1 VRIRLGL
8 GFVDVVLFLIVEL
21 WLEYDLR
28 SCEWLGLF
36 VCVGWLKGER
46 ERVRV
51 RVLCRAMPQF

>member
-28 SCEWLGLF
+28 RCEWLGLF
-36 VCVGWLKGER
+36 VCWLKGER

>member
-1 VRIRLGL
+1 VRIRL

-28 SCEWLGLF
+28 RCEWLGLF

-46 ERVRV
+46 ERV
-51 RVLCRAMPQF
+51 LCRAMPQF